1 MSYTPAPR
9 RSSALPAILVTLVV
23 LALIAIGLF
32 ILLSFRSSTALPSE
46 PGSPSPVPTSGFNEE
61 MLNRRWTV
69 LVVGTDVNAGR
80 ESRGEPVN
88 ADALQLVSLS
98 ADQSQL
104 SIIGVP
110 RDLTDIPLPNGQTWT
125 EKINAIYR
133 EEGLDSLVAGMD
145 GLFEVDIHA
154 HVVLDMDDFVE
165 VVDAVGGVDVNVEER
180 LEDPI
185 VDLSLEPG
193 EQELDAQTALA
204 YVRTRVDQDYGRVRR
219 QGEVIVGV
227 LDRLAD
233 PEREVNVA
241 AVIDGLDSFE
251 TDLPLD
257 ELPTLVEL
265 ARRAGDASVE
275 QVVLEPPEYIG
286 FEGDRGDGRGYILEP
301 NIDAIR
307 EVAAELIGE

>member
-1 MSYTPAPR
+1 MTYAPPPR

-23 LALIAIGLF
+23 LALIALGLF
-32 ILLSFRSSTALPSE
+32 ILLSYRGSGAVPSP

-61 MLNRRWTV
+61 LLNRRWTV

-88 ADALQLVSLS
+88 TDALQLVSL
-98 ADQSQL
+98 DENQSQL

-125 EKINAIYR
+125 EKANAIYR
-133 EEGLDSLVAGMD
+133 QEGIESLVAAMET
-145 GLFEVDIHA
+145 LFEVDIHA
-154 HVVLDMDDFVE
+154 YLVLDMDDFVE
-165 VVDAVGGVDVNVEER
+165 IVDAVGGVEVEVEER

-193 EQELDAQTALA
+193 RQELDPQATLA
-204 YVRTRVDQDYGRVRR
+204 YVRTRVDEDYGRVRR
-219 QGEVIVGV
+219 QGEVITAV
-227 LDRLAD
+227 LDRLVE

-241 AVIDGLDSFE
+241 AILEGLDSLE
-251 TDLPLD
+251 TDLPLE

-265 ARRAGDASVE
+265 ARRAADASVE

-301 NIDAIR
+301 NVDAIR
-307 EVAAELIGE
+307 ETAGELIGE